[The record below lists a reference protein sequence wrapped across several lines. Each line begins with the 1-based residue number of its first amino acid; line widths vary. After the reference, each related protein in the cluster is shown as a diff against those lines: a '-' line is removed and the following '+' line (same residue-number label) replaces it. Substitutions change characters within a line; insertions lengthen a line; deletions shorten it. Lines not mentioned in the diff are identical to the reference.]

1 MREAEQTDGKSHH
14 QVQERPTED
23 EEQTKMSAAQENRKQ
38 ASGRRSKR
46 IGTQHDSSYV
56 ILF

>member
-1 MREAEQTDGKSHH
+1 MKDNGTNWEISPSSAG
-14 QVQERPTED
+14 PTEE
-23 EEQTKMSAAQENRKQ
+23 EEQEEMSAAQENRRQ